1 MSQTPGP
8 TPTHDAAHDPDAV
21 ATVRELIKDER
32 TCMLTTVA
40 PDGSLVSR
48 PMATQEVEF
57 DGDLW
62 FFAEASSPKV
72 AEVQAEPRVN
82 VAYAGSS
89 SWVSVSGGAEVVRD
103 PAKNEELWNAFAEA
117 WFAKGPQD
125 PDVVLIKV
133 RGESAEYWDSPGGRV
148 ASVIALVKTKVTGS
162 KPDVGDNE
170 TVQL

>member
-1 MSQTPGP
+1 MSQTPGS
-8 TPTHDAAHDPDAV
+8 TPTHDPGAV
-21 ATVRELIKDER
+21 ATVRDLVKDER
-32 TCMLTTVA
+32 TCMLTTVG

-62 FFAEASSPKV
+62 FFSEASSPKV
-72 AEVQAEPRVN
+72 AEVQADPRVN
-82 VAYAGSS
+82 VGYAGSS
-89 SWVSVSGGAEVVRD
+89 SWVSVSGRAEVVRD
-103 PAKNEELWNAFAEA
+103 PAKNEELWNPFAEA
-117 WFAKGPQD
+117 WFAKGPKD
-125 PDVVLIKV
+125 PDVVLIRV

-148 ASVIALVKTKVTGS
+148 ASVIALVKAKVTGD